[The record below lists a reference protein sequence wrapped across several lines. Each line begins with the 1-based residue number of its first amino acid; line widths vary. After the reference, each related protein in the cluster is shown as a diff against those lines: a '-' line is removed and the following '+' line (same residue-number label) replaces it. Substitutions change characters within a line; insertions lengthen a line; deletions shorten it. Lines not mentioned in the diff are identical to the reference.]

1 MNFKFSVMIVCF
13 ANQKG
18 GVGKTTLAI
27 AYANHLAYNDKKVI
41 LLDTDTQRSCL
52 YKRETDKQ
60 NFDTGEILYEIE
72 HHDLP
77 NYESSL
83 ELMEKAKLFSKQE
96 DVIVLID
103 APGTI
108 SESFLIPIFAMSDVI
123 ICPFTYQNLVLSSTS
138 LFIRILQELKK
149 EFKYMKAINIFVPN
163 MVRKGVGTKDEW
175 TEWEKTD
182 KIFQEFGKISPRI
195 YYKEELKRI
204 NTIFSTTKQRE
215 ELKNCFAFL
224 DRYIL

>member
-1 MNFKFSVMIVCF
+1 MIKRSFFWIQTHKEAVYTKGKRINKTEKNVASFKNRVEKNI
-13 ANQKG
+13 
-18 GVGKTTLAI
+18 
-27 AYANHLAYNDKKVI
+27 
-41 LLDTDTQRSCL
+41 
-52 YKRETDKQ
+52 
-60 NFDTGEILYEIE
+60 EIE

-77 NYESSL
+77 NYGESL